1 LSIVGLGKLGSP
13 MAAVFASKG
22 FDVVGLDL
30 NPAFV
35 AAINEGR
42 APVVEPQLQE
52 FIDRAKPRLRATTD
66 YGDAIANSNVTFI
79 IVPTPSGPDLI
90 FSNVYVLAALK
101 TIGESLKKKLGYH
114 VVAVTSTVMP
124 GSTMGELKASLEQHS
139 GRKVGFDVGLCYNP
153 EFVALGSVVHDML
166 FPEMILIGESDKKSG
181 SILEDIYRNSTNSN
195 PEIQRMSPVN
205 AELTKIS
212 VNTFVTTKFS
222 TRT

>member
-1 LSIVGLGKLGSP
+1 
-13 MAAVFASKG
+13 
-22 FDVVGLDL
+22 
-30 NPAFV
+30 
-35 AAINEGR
+35 
-42 APVVEPQLQE
+42 
-52 FIDRAKPRLRATTD
+52 
-66 YGDAIANSNVTFI
+66 
-79 IVPTPSGPDLI
+79 
-90 FSNVYVLAALK
+90 
-101 TIGESLKKKLGYH
+101 
-114 VVAVTSTVMP
+114 
-124 GSTMGELKASLEQHS
+124 
-139 GRKVGFDVGLCYNP
+139 VGLCYNP